1 MTFSYVRYIYDAE
14 MAFLTYTNRAIYLTK
29 QQNIC
34 RGNSQHETAKRFQRL
49 DY

>member
-1 MTFSYVRYIYDAE
+1 
-14 MAFLTYTNRAIYLTK
+14 MAFLTDTNRVIYLTK

-34 RGNSQHETAKRFQRL
+34 AGKQSTRNSETFQRL